1 MFIFFF
7 FLEVFL
13 ELLFEPIVLKVFGG
27 EGVLFSVVVG
37 FFVLGFGL
45 EIEHCAGDLAGSPDG
60 FIEVELVLGRLCD
73 LGFVS
78 LFLQLLMQ
86 FMYCH

>member
-1 MFIFFF
+1 MFFFFF
-7 FLEVFL
+7 FLKVFL
-13 ELLFEPIVLKVFGG
+13 ELLFELIVLPVFRG

-60 FIEVELVLGRLCD
+60 FIEVELFLRRLCD
-73 LGFVS
+73 LVFLS

-86 FMYCH
+86 FMPCR

>member
-1 MFIFFF
+1 MFFFFF
-7 FLEVFL
+7 FLKVFL
-13 ELLFEPIVLKVFGG
+13 ELLFELIVLPVFCG

-60 FIEVELVLGRLCD
+60 FIEVELFLRRLCD
-73 LGFVS
+73 LVFLS

-86 FMYCH
+86 FMSCR